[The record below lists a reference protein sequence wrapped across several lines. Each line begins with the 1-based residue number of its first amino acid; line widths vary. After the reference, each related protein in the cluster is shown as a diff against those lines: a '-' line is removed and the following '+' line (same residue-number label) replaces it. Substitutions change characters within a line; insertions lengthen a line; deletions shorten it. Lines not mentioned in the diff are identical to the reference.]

1 MDTNLISDSHKLKAV
16 KPVYNTGIPRST
28 KVVSMMLG
36 RIALKSFAGII
47 AVVLATCLY
56 TFGQSKS
63 APVDPGVRGGPKG
76 AGAALQGLTA
86 DETAFF
92 QDGQARFAEIESVTK
107 GSNNGLGPRFNS
119 NQCFSCHSQPDAG
132 GSSPVQNPLLEVAHL
147 NGAKNTV
154 PWFIVPNG
162 PVREV
167 RFKKSNG
174 VADGSVHAIF
184 VITGRSDAP
193 GCNIAQFDFLPA
205 GNPLTGQHG
214 NANIIFR
221 IPTPVFGAGLIE
233 AIPDSAILSNMKAD
247 ASLKSALGIS
257 GHANAHLSGN
267 VNLSAN
273 DGTIT
278 RFGWK
283 AQNKSLL
290 LFAGEAYNV
299 EMGISNQLFPQE
311 RDETPGCLF
320 NATPEDT
327 LNFTPTPASGGNSNT
342 AVISDIEAFADFMR
356 MLAPPTPAPATPS
369 SEKGRD
375 TFAKVGCA
383 HCHTPS
389 FTTGAMIAS
398 GSSTRPSAAL
408 SKQTA
413 NLFSDLLVHHMGKGL
428 ADGITQGGAG
438 PDEFRTA
445 PLWGVGQRVFF
456 LHDGRTSNLVDAIR
470 DHRSPGSEASKVVE
484 HFNKLSTQEQQ
495 GIIDFLWS
503 L

>member
-1 MDTNLISDSHKLKAV
+1 ML
-16 KPVYNTGIPRST
+16 
-28 KVVSMMLG
+28 MMLRG
-36 RIALKSFAGII
+36 LKSFSGIV
-47 AVVLATCLY
+47 AVALATCVY
-56 TFGQSKS
+56 TLGQSRS
-63 APVDPGVRGGPKG
+63 GPVDPGVRGGPAG
-76 AGAALQGLTA
+76 AGTPLKGLTA
-86 DETAFF
+86 DETPFF
-92 QDGQARFAEIESVTK
+92 QDGQARFAEVEVVANGPNT
-107 GSNNGLGPRFNS
+107 GLGPRFNS

-132 GSSPVQNPLLEVAHL
+132 GSSPAKNPLPAVAGL

-154 PWFIVPNG
+154 PWFITQNG
-162 PVREV
+162 PIREA
-167 RFKKSNG
+167 RFKESNG
-174 VADGSVHAIF
+174 AADGSVHALF
-184 VITGRSDAP
+184 VITGRTDAP

-205 GNPLTGQHG
+205 GNPLTGQGG

-233 AIPDSAILSNMKAD
+233 SISDSAILANMQAD
-247 ASLKSALGIS
+247 AALKSALGIS
-257 GHANAHLSGN
+257 GHPNAHLSGN
-267 VNLSAN
+267 VNRSAN

-290 LFAGEAYNV
+290 MFAGEAYNV

-311 RDETPGCLF
+311 RDETLSCLF
-320 NATPEDT
+320 NPTPNDT
-327 LNFTPTPASGGNSNT
+327 LNFTTTPTTTAQSNP
-342 AVISDIEAFADFMR
+342 AVISDIEAFANFMR

-369 SEKGRD
+369 SEKGRA
-375 TFAKVGCA
+375 TFTKIGCV

-389 FTTGAMIAS
+389 FTTGKMIAS
-398 GSSTRPSAAL
+398 GSSTSPSAAL
-408 SKQTA
+408 SNQTA

-470 DHRSPGSEASKVVE
+470 DHKSPGSEANRVVE

-495 GIIDFLWS
+495 EIIDFLRS